1 MQGSAKT
8 TSSQFSQGISTV
20 LSAYI
25 CFEEHLLVT
34 VSAFRMALL
43 ATNTTPTTSWD
54 VSSALKT
61 RKRICLSL
69 NVSITGNLCASS
81 SVRLYSWPS
90 CTNMK
95 LKTDPLLLSC
105 LESHAYSDSWTEAW
119 TWQKPYP
126 IGASNTQSA
135 EHCKLLSSFHKK
147 RATAFNVRCLVH
159 LLLLLWSPK
168 APKKCHDSIDDFG
181 SWFCPPNRSWKEA
194 WITRGIQLYG
204 T

>member
-8 TSSQFSQGISTV
+8 ISSQFSQGISTV

-61 RKRICLSL
+61 RKRIGLSL

-147 RATAFNVRCLVH
+147 RATAFNVRYPSSSSSSSSSL
-159 LLLLLWSPK
+159 
-168 APKKCHDSIDDFG
+168 
-181 SWFCPPNRSWKEA
+181 
-194 WITRGIQLYG
+194 
-204 T
+204 

>member
-25 CFEEHLLVT
+25 CFEEYLLVT

-61 RKRICLSL
+61 RKRIGLSL

-95 LKTDPLLLSC
+95 LKTDPFLLSC
-105 LESHAYSDSWTEAW
+105 LESHAYSDSWTEA
-119 TWQKPYP
+119 KHDKSP
-126 IGASNTQSA
+126 ILSA
-135 EHCKLLSSFHKK
+135 PATPKVLSTVSYFPLFIKK
-147 RATAFNVRCLVH
+147 EQLPLTYDSLVH
-159 LLLLLWSPK
+159 LLLLLLLCK
-168 APKKCHDSIDDFG
+168 D
-181 SWFCPPNRSWKEA
+181 NL
-194 WITRGIQLYG
+194 ITQS
-204 T
+204 TEKMPW

>member
-1 MQGSAKT
+1 MVYNLLLVCKALPKLPLL
-8 TSSQFSQGISTV
+8 SSLRGFRLSEVHISV
-20 LSAYI
+20 SKS
-25 CFEEHLLVT
+25 CLLVT

-61 RKRICLSL
+61 RKRIGLSL

-105 LESHAYSDSWTEAW
+105 LESHAYSDSWTETW

-147 RATAFNVRCLVH
+147 KSNCL
-159 LLLLLWSPK
+159 
-168 APKKCHDSIDDFG
+168 
-181 SWFCPPNRSWKEA
+181 
-194 WITRGIQLYG
+194 
-204 T
+204 

>member
-61 RKRICLSL
+61 SKRIGLSL

-147 RATAFNVRCLVH
+147 KSNCL
-159 LLLLLWSPK
+159 
-168 APKKCHDSIDDFG
+168 
-181 SWFCPPNRSWKEA
+181 
-194 WITRGIQLYG
+194 
-204 T
+204 